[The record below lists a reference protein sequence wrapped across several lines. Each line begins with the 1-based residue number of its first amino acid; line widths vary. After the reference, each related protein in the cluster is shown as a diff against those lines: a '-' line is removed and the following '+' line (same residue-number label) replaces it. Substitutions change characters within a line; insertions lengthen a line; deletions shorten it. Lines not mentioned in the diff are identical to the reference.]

1 MLSLASDDRSKAFPI
16 PHSHFPIPVSLS
28 GQLLVASRSLRD
40 PNFRQTVVLLLEHND
55 DGALGVV
62 LNRLA
67 ERTVEQVW
75 EAVEFDPCDNNQ
87 LMNHGGPVPG
97 PLIALHTSEELG
109 EKAILPGLYLSM
121 QKTSVDPLV
130 RQDEHPF
137 RLYSGNSGWGGGQLE
152 GELKEGG
159 WLLGEPFLEDVFSDP
174 NEVWDEVTN
183 RIALDVLLP
192 GVDPDDVPSDPS
204 LN

>member
-1 MLSLASDDRSKAFPI
+1 MADDRESCLPSI
-16 PHSHFPIPVSLS
+16 IRHLSPSLSLS
-28 GQLLVASRSLRD
+28 GQLLVASRNLRD

-62 LNRLA
+62 LNRLS
-67 ERTVEQVW
+67 ERTVTQVW
-75 EAVEFDPCDNNQ
+75 DALEFDPCDCEQPINY
-87 LMNHGGPVPG
+87 GGPVPG
-97 PLIALHTSEELG
+97 PLIALHSCEELS
-109 EKAILPGLYLSM
+109 EKGVLPGLFLSI
-121 QKTSVDPLV
+121 QKEQVDELV

-152 GELKEGG
+152 DELKQGG
-159 WLLGEPFLEDVFSDP
+159 WLNAPATAEDAFADP
-174 NEVWDEVTN
+174 EELWRDVTN

-192 GVDPDDVPSDPS
+192 GSDPDDLPADPS